1 MIGSSTVPPNIVI
14 DANIAVR
21 AILPIEGKLDVL
33 ERLVSWHRSRSK
45 IFAPDILIAET
56 ASVIRRG
63 IFDRWITEEE
73 GHVAVE
79 DLYRLGVEIV
89 PSDASVC
96 QSALAW
102 AGRLG
107 QSKAYDGFYLAVAEH
122 QGAELWIA
130 DEKLVNRAK
139 QLNLPWIRW
148 IDEK

>member
-1 MIGSSTVPPNIVI
+1 VPPNIVI

-21 AILPIEGKLDVL
+21 AILPIEGKSNVL
-33 ERLVSWHRSRSK
+33 ERLITWHRSYSK
-45 IFAPDILIAET
+45 IFAPELLIAET
-56 ASVIRRG
+56 VSVIRQG

-73 GHVAVE
+73 GQVAIE

-89 PSDASVC
+89 LSDAGIC
-96 QSALAW
+96 QAALAW

-107 QSKAYDGFYLAVAEH
+107 QSKAYDGFYLAVAER
-122 QGAELWIA
+122 QGAELWTA

>member
-1 MIGSSTVPPNIVI
+1 MSSSTVPPNIVI

-21 AILPIEGKLDVL
+21 AILPIEGKSDVL
-33 ERLVSWHRSRSK
+33 ELLISWHRSRSK
-45 IFAPDILIAET
+45 IFAPELLFAET
-56 ASVIRRG
+56 VSVIRRG

-73 GHVAVE
+73 GQVAVE

-89 PSDASVC
+89 PSDAGIC
-96 QSALAW
+96 QAALTW

-107 QSKAYDGFYLAVAEH
+107 QSKAYDGFYLAVAER
-122 QGAELWIA
+122 QGAELWTA

-139 QLNLPWIRW
+139 QLNVPWMQW

>member
-1 MIGSSTVPPNIVI
+1 MSPNIVI

-21 AILPIEGKLDVL
+21 AILPIEGKSNVL
-33 ERLVSWHRSRSK
+33 ERLVSSHRSHSK
-45 IFAPDILIAET
+45 IFAPELLIAET
-56 ASVIRRG
+56 VSVIRQG

-73 GHVAVE
+73 GQVATE

-89 PSDASVC
+89 LSDAGIC
-96 QSALAW
+96 QAALAW

-107 QSKAYDGFYLAVAEH
+107 QSKAYDGFYLAVAER
-122 QGAELWIA
+122 QGAELWTA

>member
-1 MIGSSTVPPNIVI
+1 MSSSTVPPNIVI

-21 AILPIEGKLDVL
+21 AILPIEGKSNVL
-33 ERLVSWHRSRSK
+33 ERLITWHRSYSK
-45 IFAPDILIAET
+45 IFAPELLIAET
-56 ASVIRRG
+56 VSVIRQG

-73 GHVAVE
+73 GQVAIE

-89 PSDASVC
+89 LSDAGIC
-96 QSALAW
+96 QAALAW

-107 QSKAYDGFYLAVAEH
+107 QSKAYDGFYLAVAER
-122 QGAELWIA
+122 QGAELWTA

>member
-1 MIGSSTVPPNIVI
+1 VPPNIVI

-21 AILPIEGKLDVL
+21 AILPIEGKSNVL
-33 ERLVSWHRSRSK
+33 ERLITWHRSYSK
-45 IFAPDILIAET
+45 IFAPELLIAET
-56 ASVIRRG
+56 VSVIRQG

-73 GHVAVE
+73 GQVAVE

-89 PSDASVC
+89 PSDAGIC
-96 QSALAW
+96 QAALAW

-107 QSKAYDGFYLAVAEH
+107 QSKAYDGFYLAVAER
-122 QGAELWIA
+122 QGAELWTA

>member
-1 MIGSSTVPPNIVI
+1 MSSSTVPPNIVI

-21 AILPIEGKLDVL
+21 AILPIEGKSNVL
-33 ERLVSWHRSRSK
+33 ERLITWHRSYSK
-45 IFAPDILIAET
+45 IFAPELLIAET
-56 ASVIRRG
+56 VSVIRQG

-73 GHVAVE
+73 GQVAVE

-89 PSDASVC
+89 PSDAGIC
-96 QSALAW
+96 QAALAW

-107 QSKAYDGFYLAVAEH
+107 QSKAYDGFYLAVAER
-122 QGAELWIA
+122 QGAELWTA

>member
-1 MIGSSTVPPNIVI
+1 MSSSTMPPSIVI

-21 AILPIEGKLDVL
+21 AILPTEGKSDVL

-45 IFAPDILIAET
+45 IFAPELLIEET
-56 ASVIRRG
+56 VSVIRRG

-73 GHVAVE
+73 GQVAVE

-89 PSDASVC
+89 PSDAGIC
-96 QSALAW
+96 QAALAW

-107 QSKAYDGFYLAVAEH
+107 QSKAYDGFYLAVAER
-122 QGAELWIA
+122 QGAEFLTA

-139 QLNLPWIRW
+139 QLNLSWIRW
-148 IDEK
+148 IDET